1 MNIKR
6 FIIVVLCLYVSITA
20 FAQMDSMFRYKMA
33 FKEMQNML
41 LGKQQLSIK
50 RAVYCSFATSLLY
63 YVQR

>member
-33 FKEMQNML
+33 YKEMQNML
-41 LGKQQLSIK
+41 LVNSNCQLNGLCLLQNGHIWM
-50 RAVYCSFATSLLY
+50 AT
-63 YVQR
+63 